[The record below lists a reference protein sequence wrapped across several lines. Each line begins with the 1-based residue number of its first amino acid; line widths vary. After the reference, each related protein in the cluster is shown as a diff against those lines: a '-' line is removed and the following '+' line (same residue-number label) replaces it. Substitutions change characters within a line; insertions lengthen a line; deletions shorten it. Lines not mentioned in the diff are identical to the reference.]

1 MALEMKKHGLLLA
14 LGYVLTVGGA
24 GGFGYFAYGKYTE
37 ARDELAN
44 VEKQIQMA
52 EIKIKR
58 IPALETDVICL
69 RENVGELV
77 KILPDTK
84 EVNEFVNK
92 LHDFSIDSG
101 VAIESLKPEKDRNN
115 KKKKDVFDKVI
126 YKLEMT
132 ANLDRFLQFL
142 SACEGWERFVRVTSM
157 QIKGGDWEEEMSR
170 DEVVHDISVALETY
184 AYRGHDDPS
193 KLSTTIHNYDRRR
206 ESLWDEIISRR
217 SEIRVERYT
226 YVPNPLRRDPFV
238 DPRRRIVDE
247 GEGGLPYE
255 EQQIMVADFV
265 ERAKEL
271 QEKMASLDAPGL
283 NFLRRMEIANE
294 IDSIHFALKTEVE
307 AAVAVNDISDH
318 ALRRKIERDVMPVIR
333 SLSDASPSL
342 NAVTVDDLQ
351 QIHDEMVYLASES
364 NFDGVVAKYSMING
378 RLESAKLDAEAV
390 ALLNRIERTA
400 FEAETAID
408 FGKKE
413 IEIGGAIV
421 AAARSVVVINGK
433 VLAEG
438 DALEEELVIHRI
450 AADRVEFEYRGVV
463 LARSR

>member
-1 MALEMKKHGLLLA
+1 VIEMKKHGILLA

-24 GGFGYFAYGKYTE
+24 GGFGYWSYGKYTE
-37 ARDELAN
+37 ARDEQAN
-44 VEKQIQMA
+44 VNKQIQMA

-101 VAIESLKPEKDRNN
+101 VDISSLKPEKDRS
-115 KKKKDVFDKVI
+115 KKKDVFDKVI

-142 SACEGWERFVRVTSM
+142 AACEGWERFVRVTSL
-157 QIKGGDWEEEMSR
+157 QIKYGDWDEEMTR
-170 DEVVHDISVALETY
+170 DEVVHEISVALETY

-193 KLSTTIHNYDRRR
+193 ELSTTIHNYDRRR

-247 GEGGLPYE
+247 GEGGLPYAD
-255 EQQIMVADFV
+255 QQIMVAGFV
-265 ERAKEL
+265 ERAESLEQKI
-271 QEKMASLDAPGL
+271 ASLAAPGL
-283 NFLRRMEIANE
+283 NFIRRMEIDNE
-294 IDSIHFALKTEVE
+294 IDSILFSLKTEVE
-307 AAVAVNDISDH
+307 AAVAANDISDH

-333 SLSDASPSL
+333 SLTDRGPSG
-342 NAVTVDDLQ
+342 NAVTVQDLQ
-351 QIHDEMVYLASES
+351 HFHDEMLRMAADS
-364 NFDGVVAKYSMING
+364 NFEAVIAKYSVING
-378 RLESAKLDAEAV
+378 RIESAKLDAKSV

-400 FEAETAID
+400 FEAETALD
-408 FGKKE
+408 FHRKE

-421 AAARSVVVINGK
+421 AAARSVVVVNGK
-433 VLAEG
+433 VLSEG
-438 DALEEELVIHRI
+438 DALEEDLLIHLIASDRI
-450 AADRVEFEYRGVV
+450 EFEYRGVV